1 MNREPLLPEKAGN
14 DFKGYKFT
22 EYVFLII
29 ALISTI
35 RSLIHLFA
43 PDGGAR
49 SIATI
54 DLNIE
59 GGDIIISVFAL
70 WGSSQLLMAFV
81 FLIVYFRY
89 KNLIPLMYLI
99 IIIEY
104 SLRII
109 IGFLKPIE
117 TTGIA
122 PGAIGN
128 LIILPL
134 ALIML
139 YFSISSRDAP
149 KEG

>member
-1 MNREPLLPEKAGN
+1 MNREPLLPNKAGN

-29 ALISTI
+29 TLISLI

-43 PDGGAR
+43 PDGGAS

-59 GGDIIISVFAL
+59 GGDIIIGVFAL

-89 KNLIPLMYLI
+89 KNMIPLMYLI

-139 YFSISSRDAP
+139 YFSLSSRDAP

>member
-1 MNREPLLPEKAGN
+1 MNREPLLPKKAGN

-29 ALISTI
+29 TLISLI

-43 PDGGAR
+43 PDGGAS

-59 GGDIIISVFAL
+59 GGDIIIGVFAL

-89 KNLIPLMYLI
+89 KNMIPLMYLF

-139 YFSISSRDAP
+139 CFSLSSRDAP